1 MEYACPA
8 FSTTVEDSLNF
19 RDSLNLWEGA
29 IWRRMDPILWS
40 LHLVWEGYTFP
51 EVWEF
56 QRGWLT
62 QQFSSEG
69 LRFSLGGYFR
79 ALFLLAKKP
88 SYPAYQ
94 YHTHTITYNHTWKI
108 TPPIA
113 NVKKQHQPSKFEDL
127 TGFIQQFM
135 NQAPSYLASREL
147 FWGVVQ
153 NRRFV

>member
-1 MEYACPA
+1 MW
-8 FSTTVEDSLNF
+8 SSDSQ
-19 RDSLNLWEGA
+19 SLVP
-29 IWRRMDPILWS
+29 WRAASVSLWS
-40 LHLVWEGYTFP
+40 LQILGPLPQTPTESWTLGMWPITVCFKKTWWFWCMLKFENHSYNWP
-51 EVWEF
+51 KN
-56 QRGWLT
+56 LT
-62 QQFSSEG
+62 G
-69 LRFSLGGYFR
+69 
-79 ALFLLAKKP
+79 
-88 SYPAYQ
+88 
-94 YHTHTITYNHTWKI
+94 HTHTITYNHTWKI